1 MKQYWHY
8 RSLENGLN
16 MRVFFLQLLQSRGY
30 FKIIYF
36 PFDLFVVLV
45 SMATEILD
53 IVHRHLVAKDCTLTY
68 CIVTV
73 LVIPDSVDSVP
84 VSKPNGHKFYW
95 NPSKDPDHRVSFFFL
110 ACAGS
115 ERPKR
120 QRWHRRKHHRIL
132 GDSLESLPR
141 RFTGVPRHWMRLV
154 WTLMASDGIWWH
166 LMAKGWS
173 FGQHDVTW
181 CNMTNMAGSK
191 WPDIGFCH

>member
-95 NPSKDPDHRVSFFFL
+95 NPSKDPDHRVSFFCVREASGQDDKDDTDVNTTASLGTASSLYRGGSPVFL
-110 ACAGS
+110 G
-115 ERPKR
+115 
-120 QRWHRRKHHRIL
+120 
-132 GDSLESLPR
+132 
-141 RFTGVPRHWMRLV
+141 TG
-154 WTLMASDGIWWH
+154 
-166 LMAKGWS
+166 
-173 FGQHDVTW
+173 
-181 CNMTNMAGSK
+181 
-191 WPDIGFCH
+191 

>member
-95 NPSKDPDHRVSFFFL
+95 NPSKDPDHRVSFFL
-110 ACAGS
+110 CAGS
-115 ERPKR
+115 ERPRR
-120 QRWHRRKHHRIL
+120 QR
-132 GDSLESLPR
+132 
-141 RFTGVPRHWMRLV
+141 
-154 WTLMASDGIWWH
+154 
-166 LMAKGWS
+166 
-173 FGQHDVTW
+173 
-181 CNMTNMAGSK
+181 
-191 WPDIGFCH
+191 